1 MTSLQHWD
9 SSRFYFSSSQF
20 QPPPTGD
27 RAMSTPV
34 ITPHK
39 SPKEKLEAKL
49 AIYNKM
55 LTEYTSHKIN
65 CAKLRDEFHGEQE
78 LSDCTCGYEKAL
90 QDAHEG
96 LKKLS

>member
-1 MTSLQHWD
+1 M
-9 SSRFYFSSSQF
+9 
-20 QPPPTGD
+20 P
-27 RAMSTPV
+27 TPV
-34 ITPHK
+34 QPHK

-55 LTEYTSHKIN
+55 LTEYTSHKIT
-65 CAKLRDEFHGEQE
+65 CAKLRDEFHGKQE

-90 QDAHEG
+90 HDAHEG